1 MEFALS
7 ECCVVLSFSKC
18 APARTHTGGGRRGRV
33 ARRRAGH
40 TTAASPTTAACLLPG
55 CCWLGR
61 SELAASNQHN
71 SGWRRLTSQSAA
83 LFFQSPILAAAVAA
97 MLEAVAAAS
106 WFSRVR
112 ARARQTD
119 SRRLIR
125 AVASPQLVVV
135 AVAVVGAACERA
147 PCAHCSIES
156 TDADENSQKSV

>member
-1 MEFALS
+1 MLFSLS
-7 ECCVVLSFSKC
+7 QNVRPL
-18 APARTHTGGGRRGRV
+18 AHTGGGRRGRV

-83 LFFQSPILAAAVAA
+83 LFFQSPILAAAA

-147 PCAHCSIES
+147 PCAHSSIES